1 MLCFIFPAEKMGTI
15 SRSQIRKHL
24 REDLLAGLTV
34 AILVIPQA
42 MGYALIAGVP
52 PIYGL
57 YTAFI
62 PLLIYPL
69 FGSSPHIIV
78 GCAAIPSMMVFSS
91 LSSMAEPFSQE
102 YLQLTAMLTLLV
114 GAWMVFFRLI
124 RFGKLARLISRSV
137 IYGYTAGAAIL
148 ILLSQLKYMLKANV
162 GDASSNMEY
171 VKNLFSNISSVH
183 LLSLL
188 MGIAA
193 IVFLLVMRKVN
204 KKIPSAIF
212 VLIVGILASFIM
224 NLESK
229 GVELVKEIPAGLPS
243 FGLPFL
249 DWKLTLKLIPF
260 AFIIALVAYVQSFAI
275 AKTFAMQG
283 KDEGL
288 DPNQELFAL
297 GASNLISAFF
307 FCFPSTGSLTKSAV
321 NYDAGSKTGFSSL
334 FAGAVIGL
342 VLLFFT
348 AYFYYLPKTLLAAII
363 VVAVL
368 KFINIKGMLG
378 VLKSSGIDFLILM
391 TTLLVTLFVNIQL
404 GVFLGVV
411 LSIIVGIYRVGG
423 LSNFLKIFAQSDQVA
438 VQENGQL
445 KLTTPIIYTNANNA
459 NQKLRG
465 QLEGSNNVTIDAN
478 HLELDA
484 DGIDVLNLL
493 SDEFNIQVI
502 NFEES
507 IR

>member
-1 MLCFIFPAEKMGTI
+1 MGTI
-15 SRSQIRKHL
+15 SRNKIRKYL

-102 YLQLTAMLTLLV
+102 YLQLTAMLTFLV
-114 GAWMVFFRLI
+114 GVCLVFFRI
-124 RFGKLARLISRSV
+124 MRFGKLARLISRSV

-148 ILLSQLKYMLKANV
+148 ILLSQLKYMLRANV
-162 GDASSNMEY
+162 GDASSSMEY
-171 VKNLFSNISSVH
+171 VKNLFSNMSSVH
-183 LLSLL
+183 ILSLS

-193 IVFLLVMRKVN
+193 IVFMLILRKIN
-204 KKIPSAIF
+204 RKIPSAIF
-212 VLIVGILASFIM
+212 VLLGGIVAAFLM

-249 DWKLTLKLIPF
+249 DWQLTLKLLPYS
-260 AFIIALVAYVQSFAI
+260 FIIALVAYVQSFAI

-283 KDEGL
+283 KDDGL

-307 FCFPSTGSLTKSAV
+307 FCFPNTGSLTKSAV

-334 FAGAVIGL
+334 FAGAIIGL

-348 AYFYYLPKTLLAAII
+348 AYFFYLPKTILAAII
-363 VVAVL
+363 MVAVL
-368 KFINIKGMLG
+368 KFINIKGILG
-378 VLKSSGIDFLILM
+378 VFKSSGIDFMILM
-391 TTLLVTLFVNIQL
+391 TTLLVTLFINIQL

-411 LSIIVGIYRVGG
+411 LSIFVGIYRVGG
-423 LSNFLKIFAQSDQVA
+423 FGSFVKIFAQSDQVA
-438 VQENGQL
+438 VVVNGEL
-445 KLTTPIIYTNANNA
+445 KLTSPIIYTNANNA
-459 NQKLRG
+459 NQKLRA
-465 QLEGSNNVTIDAN
+465 QLKDNGDVTLNAD
-478 HLELDA
+478 HLEMDA
-484 DGIDVLNLL
+484 DGIDVLRML
-493 SDEFNIQVI
+493 SDEYGVEVI
-502 NFEES
+502 NTEKS
-507 IR
+507 IG